1 MLDFRLPWL
10 LAALLMFASWLP
22 ASAAELRPQSDGAL
36 MNVNYRTPEFTAA
49 TPGPVRWQIEIERNG
64 TDYLRLRIADVRN
77 ANAATGGAVNAV
89 LKLRD
94 RNGTL
99 IREYSTAELLTKG
112 TLWTPVVPGDYV
124 LVSLQSDEPPLGFSL
139 SIDQIAYQAL
149 AGAPRSSVGLDEK
162 EPIAR
167 YADDPIISKVERSVA
182 KISFVDQGDL
192 YTCTGFLIEPGYLI
206 TNQHCVA
213 KQEVCDTTTVVF
225 DYEFDRNGILRF
237 GEQYGCIQVVKVDFG
252 LDYALLQLTGDP
264 ASKWGTLKLTNSDP
278 VQQGPIFV
286 VQHPAGQ
293 PKMISKI
300 NCLAGAVPVD
310 GRAAGTDF
318 THSCDTV
325 GGSSGAPIFNENGE
339 VIGLH
344 HYGFNEGGA
353 WTENRGVRMLKI
365 GASIGP

>member
-1 MLDFRLPWL
+1 MLDFRLSWL
-10 LAALLMFASWLP
+10 VLGALLFAAP
-22 ASAAELRPQSDGAL
+22 CVSAPVELRPQSDGA
-36 MNVNYRTPEFTAA
+36 VAIVDYRTPEFTAA
-49 TPGPVRWQIEIERNG
+49 APGPVRWQAEIERNG
-64 TDYLRLRIADVRN
+64 AEYLRLRITDVRS
-77 ANAATGGAVNAV
+77 AQTGGAVNAV

-99 IREYSTAELLTKG
+99 IREYPASELLGKG

-124 LVSLQSDEPPLGFSL
+124 LVSLQSDQPPLGFGL
-139 SIDQIAYQAL
+139 AIDRIAYQAF
-149 AGAPRSSVGLDEK
+149 AGAPRSNVGLDEK

-167 YADDPIISKVERSVA
+167 YADDPIVSKVERSVA
-182 KISFVDQGDL
+182 KLSFVDKGDL
-192 YTCTGFLIEPGYLI
+192 YTCTGFLVEPGYLM

-225 DYEFDRNGILRF
+225 GFEYDRNSILHF
-237 GEQYGCIQVVKVDFG
+237 GEQYGCIQVVKVDFD

-264 ASKWGTLKLTNSDP
+264 ASTWGTLKLNNSDP
-278 VQQGPIFV
+278 AQQGTLFV

-293 PKMISKI
+293 PKMISKV

-310 GRAAGTDF
+310 GRAAATDF

-353 WTENRGVRMLKI
+353 WTENRGVRMLRI

>member
-10 LAALLMFASWLP
+10 ALGAVLAAAPCL
-22 ASAAELRPQSDGAL
+22 SAPVELHPQSDGA
-36 MNVNYRTPEFTAA
+36 VATVDYRTPEFTAA
-49 TPGPVRWQIEIERNG
+49 PGAGPVRWQVEIERNG
-64 TDYLRLRIADVRN
+64 AEYLRLRIADVHG
-77 ANAATGGAVNAV
+77 AAAGDPVNAV

-94 RNGTL
+94 RNGAL
-99 IREYSTAELLTKG
+99 IREYPASELLSKG
-112 TLWTPVVPGDYV
+112 TLWTSVVPGDYV
-124 LVSLQSDEPPLGFSL
+124 LVSLQSEQPPLGFGL
-139 SIDQIAYQAL
+139 SIDRIAFQAF
-149 AGAPRSSVGLDEK
+149 AGAPRSNVGLDEK

-182 KISFVDQGDL
+182 KLSFVDKGAL
-192 YTCTGFLIEPGYLI
+192 YTCTGFMVEPGYLM

-213 KQEVCDTTTVVF
+213 SQEVCDTTTVVF
-225 DYEFDRNGILRF
+225 DYEYDRNSILHF
-237 GEQYGCIQVVKVDFG
+237 GEQYGCLQVVKVDFD

-264 ASKWGTLKLTNSDP
+264 ASKWGTLKLNTSDP
-278 VQQGPIFV
+278 VQQGPMFV

-293 PKMISKI
+293 PKMISKV

-310 GRAAGTDF
+310 GRAAATDF

-353 WTENRGVRMLKI
+353 WTENRGVRMLRI